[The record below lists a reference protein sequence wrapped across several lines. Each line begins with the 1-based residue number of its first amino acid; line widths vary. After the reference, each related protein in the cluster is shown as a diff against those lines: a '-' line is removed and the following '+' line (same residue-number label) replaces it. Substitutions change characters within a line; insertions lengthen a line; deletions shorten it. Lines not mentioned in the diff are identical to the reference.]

1 MSFSNDVKNELSRLE
16 TNEVCCDKAELLG
29 VLRMSGAIVIRG
41 MNIGI
46 HFSTENAAL
55 ARRVLQILKNNYQVQ
70 TEVVITRSRRLKK
83 NNRYQVRVLP
93 APQVNIAMT
102 ELQLLSIESDLKN
115 PLLTKQCCKRAFLR
129 GAFLG
134 GGSISRPSSDYHLE
148 MVTGNE
154 DFARSIIKVMHTFSM
169 KAKLT
174 DRKNDYIVYLKDGE
188 SITNFLRVI
197 GAHNSMMELEN
208 ARVLKEMR
216 NMMKPDV
223 IVHFPG
229 KRDIIID
236 SKVSLKAYMAYLA
249 AEDDAMRAFHIKEH
263 VASVRRHI
271 DQLASKR
278 YDKYHIN
285 SLDYVML
292 FIPNE
297 PSYFMAME
305 ADNKLWNYAYKK
317 NIVLISPSN
326 LISTLFVV
334 NSLWTRERQQRDV
347 QKIVDTANAIYDK
360 FVNFTDNFT
369 KIDVALKKA
378 DEAYT
383 EAFKQLTSGKGNI
396 TKRLNELKEQGL
408 LTTTKQIP
416 DGFLDGE

>member
-102 ELQLLSIESDLKN
+102 ELQLLSMESDLKN

-197 GAHNSMMELEN
+197 GAHNSMMEFEGV
-208 ARVLKEMR
+208 RVLKEMR
-216 NMMKPDV
+216 NNV
-223 IVHFPG
+223 N
-229 KRDIIID
+229 
-236 SKVSLKAYMAYLA
+236 
-249 AEDDAMRAFHIKEH
+249 
-263 VASVRRHI
+263 RR
-271 DQLASKR
+271 
-278 YDKYHIN
+278 
-285 SLDYVML
+285 
-292 FIPNE
+292 
-297 PSYFMAME
+297 
-305 ADNKLWNYAYKK
+305 
-317 NIVLISPSN
+317 
-326 LISTLFVV
+326 V
-334 NSLWTRERQQRDV
+334 NCE
-347 QKIVDTANAIYDK
+347 TANLGKVVKAAVRQVNCIK
-360 FVNFTDNFT
+360 F
-369 KIDVALKKA
+369 IDEHMGLSELPEALQETAKLRLKYP
-378 DEAYT
+378 EA
-383 EAFKQLTSGKGNI
+383 S
-396 TKRLNELKEQGL
+396 LNELVEYSGGIGKSGINHRLKKIQEMAIGL
-408 LTTTKQIP
+408 GMEVEK
-416 DGFLDGE
+416 D

>member
-16 TNEVCCDKAELLG
+16 TNEVCCDKAEVLG

-93 APQVNIAMT
+93 APQVSIAMN
-102 ELQLLSIESDLKN
+102 ELQLLSMESDLKN
-115 PLLTKQCCKRAFLR
+115 PLLNKQCCKRAFLR

-208 ARVLKEMR
+208 VRVLKEMR
-216 NMMKPDV
+216 NNV
-223 IVHFPG
+223 NRRVNCETANLG
-229 KRDIIID
+229 KVVKAAVRQVNCIKFID
-236 SKVSLKAYMAYLA
+236 
-249 AEDDAMRAFHIKEH
+249 EH
-263 VASVRRHI
+263 MGLSELPQAL
-271 DQLASKR
+271 Q
-278 YDKYHIN
+278 
-285 SLDYVML
+285 
-292 FIPNE
+292 
-297 PSYFMAME
+297 
-305 ADNKLWNYAYKK
+305 
-317 NIVLISPSN
+317 
-326 LISTLFVV
+326 
-334 NSLWTRERQQRDV
+334 
-347 QKIVDTANAIYDK
+347 DTARLRLEYPDA
-360 FVNFTDNFT
+360 
-369 KIDVALKKA
+369 
-378 DEAYT
+378 
-383 EAFKQLTSGKGNI
+383 S
-396 TKRLNELKEQGL
+396 LNELVEYSGGIGKSGINHRLKKLQEMAVGL
-408 LTTTKQIP
+408 GMEVEKA
-416 DGFLDGE
+416 

>member
-16 TNEVCCDKAELLG
+16 TNEVCCDKAEVLG

-93 APQVNIAMT
+93 APQVTIAMN
-102 ELQLLSIESDLKN
+102 ELQLLSMESDLKN
-115 PLLTKQCCKRAFLR
+115 PLLSKQCCKRAFLR

-154 DFARSIIKVMHTFSM
+154 DFAHSIIKVMHTFSM

-208 ARVLKEMR
+208 VRVLKEMR
-216 NMMKPDV
+216 NNV
-223 IVHFPG
+223 NRRVNCETANLG
-229 KRDIIID
+229 KVVKAAVRQVNCIKFID
-236 SKVSLKAYMAYLA
+236 
-249 AEDDAMRAFHIKEH
+249 EH
-263 VASVRRHI
+263 MGLSELPQAL
-271 DQLASKR
+271 Q
-278 YDKYHIN
+278 
-285 SLDYVML
+285 
-292 FIPNE
+292 
-297 PSYFMAME
+297 
-305 ADNKLWNYAYKK
+305 
-317 NIVLISPSN
+317 
-326 LISTLFVV
+326 
-334 NSLWTRERQQRDV
+334 
-347 QKIVDTANAIYDK
+347 DTARLRLEYPDA
-360 FVNFTDNFT
+360 
-369 KIDVALKKA
+369 
-378 DEAYT
+378 
-383 EAFKQLTSGKGNI
+383 S
-396 TKRLNELKEQGL
+396 LNELVEYSGGIGKSGINHRLKKLQEMAVGL
-408 LTTTKQIP
+408 GMEVEKA
-416 DGFLDGE
+416 

>member
-1 MSFSNDVKNELSRLE
+1 MKGGGRLSFSNDVKNELSRLE
-16 TNEVCCDKAELLG
+16 TNEVCCDKAEVLG

-93 APQVNIAMT
+93 APQVSIAMN
-102 ELQLLSIESDLKN
+102 ELQLLSMESDLKN
-115 PLLTKQCCKRAFLR
+115 PLLNKQCCKRAFLR

-188 SITNFLRVI
+188 SITNFSRVI

-208 ARVLKEMR
+208 VRVLKEMR
-216 NMMKPDV
+216 NNV
-223 IVHFPG
+223 NRRVNCETANLG
-229 KRDIIID
+229 KVVKAAVRQVNCIKFID
-236 SKVSLKAYMAYLA
+236 
-249 AEDDAMRAFHIKEH
+249 EH
-263 VASVRRHI
+263 MGLSELPQAL
-271 DQLASKR
+271 Q
-278 YDKYHIN
+278 
-285 SLDYVML
+285 
-292 FIPNE
+292 
-297 PSYFMAME
+297 
-305 ADNKLWNYAYKK
+305 
-317 NIVLISPSN
+317 
-326 LISTLFVV
+326 
-334 NSLWTRERQQRDV
+334 
-347 QKIVDTANAIYDK
+347 DTARLRLEYPDA
-360 FVNFTDNFT
+360 
-369 KIDVALKKA
+369 
-378 DEAYT
+378 
-383 EAFKQLTSGKGNI
+383 S
-396 TKRLNELKEQGL
+396 LNELVEYSGGIGKSGINHRLKKLQEMAVGL
-408 LTTTKQIP
+408 GMEVEKA
-416 DGFLDGE
+416 

>member
-1 MSFSNDVKNELSRLE
+1 MKGGGRLSFSNDVKNELSRLE
-16 TNEVCCDKAELLG
+16 TNEVCCDKAEVLG

-93 APQVNIAMT
+93 APQVSIAMN
-102 ELQLLSIESDLKN
+102 ELQLLSMESDLKN
-115 PLLTKQCCKRAFLR
+115 PLLNKQCCKRAFLR

-208 ARVLKEMR
+208 VRVLKEMR
-216 NMMKPDV
+216 NNV
-223 IVHFPG
+223 TRRVTCETANLG
-229 KRDIIID
+229 KVVKAAVRQVNCIKFID
-236 SKVSLKAYMAYLA
+236 
-249 AEDDAMRAFHIKEH
+249 EH
-263 VASVRRHI
+263 MGLSELPQAL
-271 DQLASKR
+271 Q
-278 YDKYHIN
+278 
-285 SLDYVML
+285 
-292 FIPNE
+292 
-297 PSYFMAME
+297 
-305 ADNKLWNYAYKK
+305 
-317 NIVLISPSN
+317 
-326 LISTLFVV
+326 
-334 NSLWTRERQQRDV
+334 
-347 QKIVDTANAIYDK
+347 DTARLRLEYPDA
-360 FVNFTDNFT
+360 
-369 KIDVALKKA
+369 
-378 DEAYT
+378 
-383 EAFKQLTSGKGNI
+383 S
-396 TKRLNELKEQGL
+396 LNELVEYSGGIGKSGINHRLKKLQEMAVGL
-408 LTTTKQIP
+408 GMEVEKA
-416 DGFLDGE
+416 

>member
-102 ELQLLSIESDLKN
+102 ELQLLSMESDLKN

-197 GAHNSMMELEN
+197 GAHNSMMEFEGV
-208 ARVLKEMR
+208 RVLKEMR
-216 NMMKPDV
+216 NNV
-223 IVHFPG
+223 N
-229 KRDIIID
+229 
-236 SKVSLKAYMAYLA
+236 
-249 AEDDAMRAFHIKEH
+249 
-263 VASVRRHI
+263 RR
-271 DQLASKR
+271 
-278 YDKYHIN
+278 
-285 SLDYVML
+285 
-292 FIPNE
+292 
-297 PSYFMAME
+297 
-305 ADNKLWNYAYKK
+305 
-317 NIVLISPSN
+317 
-326 LISTLFVV
+326 V
-334 NSLWTRERQQRDV
+334 NCE
-347 QKIVDTANAIYDK
+347 TANLGKVVKAAVRQVNCIK
-360 FVNFTDNFT
+360 F
-369 KIDVALKKA
+369 IDEHMGLSELPEALQETAKLRLKYP
-378 DEAYT
+378 EA
-383 EAFKQLTSGKGNI
+383 S
-396 TKRLNELKEQGL
+396 LNELVEYSGGIGKSGINHRLKKITRDGYRFRYGSGEGL
-408 LTTTKQIP
+408 NVEK
-416 DGFLDGE
+416 DC

>member
-1 MSFSNDVKNELSRLE
+1 MKGGGRLSFSNDVKNELSRLE

-55 ARRVLQILKNNYQVQ
+55 ARRVLQILKSNYQVQ

-93 APQVNIAMT
+93 APQVSIAMT
-102 ELQLLSIESDLKN
+102 ELQLLSMESDLKN
-115 PLLTKQCCKRAFLR
+115 PLLAKQCCKRAFLR

-197 GAHNSMMELEN
+197 GAHNSMMEFEGV
-208 ARVLKEMR
+208 RVLKEMR
-216 NMMKPDV
+216 NNV
-223 IVHFPG
+223 N
-229 KRDIIID
+229 
-236 SKVSLKAYMAYLA
+236 
-249 AEDDAMRAFHIKEH
+249 
-263 VASVRRHI
+263 RR
-271 DQLASKR
+271 
-278 YDKYHIN
+278 
-285 SLDYVML
+285 
-292 FIPNE
+292 
-297 PSYFMAME
+297 
-305 ADNKLWNYAYKK
+305 
-317 NIVLISPSN
+317 
-326 LISTLFVV
+326 V
-334 NSLWTRERQQRDV
+334 NCE
-347 QKIVDTANAIYDK
+347 TANLGKVVKAAVRQVNCIK
-360 FVNFTDNFT
+360 F
-369 KIDVALKKA
+369 IDEHMGLSELPQTLQETARLRLEYPDA
-378 DEAYT
+378 
-383 EAFKQLTSGKGNI
+383 S
-396 TKRLNELKEQGL
+396 LNELVEHSGGIGKSGVNHRLKKLQEIAVGL
-408 LTTTKQIP
+408 GMEVEKA
-416 DGFLDGE
+416 

>member
-1 MSFSNDVKNELSRLE
+1 
-16 TNEVCCDKAELLG
+16 G

-102 ELQLLSIESDLKN
+102 ELQLLSMESDLKN

-197 GAHNSMMELEN
+197 GAHNSMMEFEGV
-208 ARVLKEMR
+208 RVLKEMR
-216 NMMKPDV
+216 NNV
-223 IVHFPG
+223 N
-229 KRDIIID
+229 
-236 SKVSLKAYMAYLA
+236 
-249 AEDDAMRAFHIKEH
+249 
-263 VASVRRHI
+263 RR
-271 DQLASKR
+271 
-278 YDKYHIN
+278 
-285 SLDYVML
+285 
-292 FIPNE
+292 
-297 PSYFMAME
+297 
-305 ADNKLWNYAYKK
+305 
-317 NIVLISPSN
+317 
-326 LISTLFVV
+326 V
-334 NSLWTRERQQRDV
+334 NCE
-347 QKIVDTANAIYDK
+347 TANLGKVVKAAVRQVNCIK
-360 FVNFTDNFT
+360 F
-369 KIDVALKKA
+369 IDEHMGLSELPEALQETAKLRLKYP
-378 DEAYT
+378 EA
-383 EAFKQLTSGKGNI
+383 S
-396 TKRLNELKEQGL
+396 LNELVEYSGGIGKSGINHRLKKLQEMAIGL
-408 LTTTKQIP
+408 GMEVEK
-416 DGFLDGE
+416 D

>member
-16 TNEVCCDKAELLG
+16 TNEVCCDKAEVLG

-93 APQVNIAMT
+93 APQVSIAMN
-102 ELQLLSIESDLKN
+102 ELQLLSMESDLKN
-115 PLLTKQCCKRAFLR
+115 PLLNKQCCKRAFLR

-134 GGSISRPSSDYHLE
+134 GGSISRPSSAYHLE

-208 ARVLKEMR
+208 VRVLKEMR
-216 NMMKPDV
+216 NTV
-223 IVHFPG
+223 NRSVNCETANLG
-229 KRDIIID
+229 KVVKAAVRQVNCIKFID
-236 SKVSLKAYMAYLA
+236 
-249 AEDDAMRAFHIKEH
+249 EH
-263 VASVRRHI
+263 MGLSELPQAL
-271 DQLASKR
+271 Q
-278 YDKYHIN
+278 
-285 SLDYVML
+285 
-292 FIPNE
+292 
-297 PSYFMAME
+297 
-305 ADNKLWNYAYKK
+305 
-317 NIVLISPSN
+317 
-326 LISTLFVV
+326 
-334 NSLWTRERQQRDV
+334 
-347 QKIVDTANAIYDK
+347 DTARLRLEYPDA
-360 FVNFTDNFT
+360 
-369 KIDVALKKA
+369 
-378 DEAYT
+378 
-383 EAFKQLTSGKGNI
+383 S
-396 TKRLNELKEQGL
+396 LNELVEYSGGIGKSGINHRLKKLQEMAVGL
-408 LTTTKQIP
+408 GMEVEKA
-416 DGFLDGE
+416 

>member
-1 MSFSNDVKNELSRLE
+1 MKGGGRLSFSNDVKNELSRLE
-16 TNEVCCDKAELLG
+16 TNEVCCDKAEVLG

-41 MNIGI
+41 MKIGI

-93 APQVNIAMT
+93 APQVSIAMN
-102 ELQLLSIESDLKN
+102 ELQLLSMESDLKN
-115 PLLTKQCCKRAFLR
+115 PLLNKQCCKRAFLR

-208 ARVLKEMR
+208 VRVLKEMR
-216 NMMKPDV
+216 NNV
-223 IVHFPG
+223 NRRVNCETANLG
-229 KRDIIID
+229 KVVKAAVRQVNCIKFID
-236 SKVSLKAYMAYLA
+236 
-249 AEDDAMRAFHIKEH
+249 EH
-263 VASVRRHI
+263 MGLSELPQAL
-271 DQLASKR
+271 Q
-278 YDKYHIN
+278 
-285 SLDYVML
+285 
-292 FIPNE
+292 
-297 PSYFMAME
+297 
-305 ADNKLWNYAYKK
+305 
-317 NIVLISPSN
+317 
-326 LISTLFVV
+326 
-334 NSLWTRERQQRDV
+334 
-347 QKIVDTANAIYDK
+347 DTARLRLEYPDA
-360 FVNFTDNFT
+360 
-369 KIDVALKKA
+369 
-378 DEAYT
+378 
-383 EAFKQLTSGKGNI
+383 S
-396 TKRLNELKEQGL
+396 LNELVEYSGGIGKSGINHRLKKLQEMAVGL
-408 LTTTKQIP
+408 GMEVEKA
-416 DGFLDGE
+416 

>member
-102 ELQLLSIESDLKN
+102 ELQLLSMESDLKN

-197 GAHNSMMELEN
+197 GAHNSMMEFEGV
-208 ARVLKEMR
+208 RVLKEMR
-216 NMMKPDV
+216 NNV
-223 IVHFPG
+223 N
-229 KRDIIID
+229 
-236 SKVSLKAYMAYLA
+236 
-249 AEDDAMRAFHIKEH
+249 
-263 VASVRRHI
+263 RR
-271 DQLASKR
+271 
-278 YDKYHIN
+278 
-285 SLDYVML
+285 
-292 FIPNE
+292 
-297 PSYFMAME
+297 
-305 ADNKLWNYAYKK
+305 
-317 NIVLISPSN
+317 
-326 LISTLFVV
+326 V
-334 NSLWTRERQQRDV
+334 NCE
-347 QKIVDTANAIYDK
+347 TANLGKVVKAAVRQVNCIK
-360 FVNFTDNFT
+360 F
-369 KIDVALKKA
+369 IDEHRGLSELPEALQETAKLRLKYP
-378 DEAYT
+378 EA
-383 EAFKQLTSGKGNI
+383 S
-396 TKRLNELKEQGL
+396 LNELVEYSGGIGKSGINHRLKKLQELAIGL
-408 LTTTKQIP
+408 GMEVEK
-416 DGFLDGE
+416 D

>member
-16 TNEVCCDKAELLG
+16 TNEVCCDKAEVLG

-93 APQVNIAMT
+93 APQVSIAMN
-102 ELQLLSIESDLKN
+102 ELQLLSMESDLKN
-115 PLLTKQCCKRAFLR
+115 PLLNKQCCKRAFLR

-208 ARVLKEMR
+208 VRVLKEMR
-216 NMMKPDV
+216 NNV
-223 IVHFPG
+223 NRRVNCETANLG
-229 KRDIIID
+229 KVVKAAVRQVNCIKFID
-236 SKVSLKAYMAYLA
+236 
-249 AEDDAMRAFHIKEH
+249 EH
-263 VASVRRHI
+263 MGLSELPQAL
-271 DQLASKR
+271 Q
-278 YDKYHIN
+278 
-285 SLDYVML
+285 
-292 FIPNE
+292 
-297 PSYFMAME
+297 
-305 ADNKLWNYAYKK
+305 
-317 NIVLISPSN
+317 
-326 LISTLFVV
+326 
-334 NSLWTRERQQRDV
+334 
-347 QKIVDTANAIYDK
+347 DTACLRLEYPDA
-360 FVNFTDNFT
+360 
-369 KIDVALKKA
+369 
-378 DEAYT
+378 
-383 EAFKQLTSGKGNI
+383 S
-396 TKRLNELKEQGL
+396 LNELVEYSGGIGKSGINHRLKKLQEMAVGL
-408 LTTTKQIP
+408 GMEVEKA
-416 DGFLDGE
+416 

>member
-93 APQVNIAMT
+93 APQVNLAMT
-102 ELQLLSIESDLKN
+102 ELQLLSMESDLKN

-197 GAHNSMMELEN
+197 GANNSMMEFEGV
-208 ARVLKEMR
+208 RVLKEMR
-216 NMMKPDV
+216 NNV
-223 IVHFPG
+223 N
-229 KRDIIID
+229 
-236 SKVSLKAYMAYLA
+236 
-249 AEDDAMRAFHIKEH
+249 
-263 VASVRRHI
+263 RR
-271 DQLASKR
+271 
-278 YDKYHIN
+278 
-285 SLDYVML
+285 
-292 FIPNE
+292 
-297 PSYFMAME
+297 
-305 ADNKLWNYAYKK
+305 
-317 NIVLISPSN
+317 
-326 LISTLFVV
+326 V
-334 NSLWTRERQQRDV
+334 NCE
-347 QKIVDTANAIYDK
+347 TANLGKVVKAAVRQVNCIK
-360 FVNFTDNFT
+360 F
-369 KIDVALKKA
+369 IDEHMGLSELPEALQETAKLRLKYP
-378 DEAYT
+378 EA
-383 EAFKQLTSGKGNI
+383 S
-396 TKRLNELKEQGL
+396 LNELVEYSSGIGKSGINHRLKKLQEMAIGL
-408 LTTTKQIP
+408 GMEVEK
-416 DGFLDGE
+416 D

>member
-1 MSFSNDVKNELSRLE
+1 MKGGGRLSFSNDVKNELSRLE
-16 TNEVCCDKAELLG
+16 TNEVCCDKAEVLG

-93 APQVNIAMT
+93 APQVSIAMN
-102 ELQLLSIESDLKN
+102 ELQLLSMESDLKN
-115 PLLTKQCCKRAFLR
+115 PLLNKQCCKRAFLR

-208 ARVLKEMR
+208 VRVLKEMR
-216 NMMKPDV
+216 NNV
-223 IVHFPG
+223 NRRVNCETANLG
-229 KRDIIID
+229 KVVKAAVRQVNCIKFID
-236 SKVSLKAYMAYLA
+236 
-249 AEDDAMRAFHIKEH
+249 EH
-263 VASVRRHI
+263 MGLSELP
-271 DQLASKR
+271 Q
-278 YDKYHIN
+278 
-285 SLDYVML
+285 
-292 FIPNE
+292 
-297 PSYFMAME
+297 
-305 ADNKLWNYAYKK
+305 
-317 NIVLISPSN
+317 
-326 LISTLFVV
+326 TL
-334 NSLWTRERQQRDV
+334 Q
-347 QKIVDTANAIYDK
+347 DTARLRLEYPDA
-360 FVNFTDNFT
+360 
-369 KIDVALKKA
+369 
-378 DEAYT
+378 
-383 EAFKQLTSGKGNI
+383 S
-396 TKRLNELKEQGL
+396 LNELVEYSGGIGKSGINHRLKKLQEMAIGL
-408 LTTTKQIP
+408 GMEVEKA
-416 DGFLDGE
+416 

>member
-1 MSFSNDVKNELSRLE
+1 M
-16 TNEVCCDKAELLG
+16 CCDKAEVLG

-93 APQVNIAMT
+93 APQVSIAMN
-102 ELQLLSIESDLKN
+102 ELQLLSMESDLKN
-115 PLLTKQCCKRAFLR
+115 PLLNKQCCKRAFLR

-208 ARVLKEMR
+208 VRVLKEMR
-216 NMMKPDV
+216 NNV
-223 IVHFPG
+223 NRRVNCETANLG
-229 KRDIIID
+229 KVVKAAVRQVNCIKFID
-236 SKVSLKAYMAYLA
+236 
-249 AEDDAMRAFHIKEH
+249 EH
-263 VASVRRHI
+263 MGLSELPQAL
-271 DQLASKR
+271 Q
-278 YDKYHIN
+278 
-285 SLDYVML
+285 
-292 FIPNE
+292 
-297 PSYFMAME
+297 
-305 ADNKLWNYAYKK
+305 
-317 NIVLISPSN
+317 
-326 LISTLFVV
+326 
-334 NSLWTRERQQRDV
+334 
-347 QKIVDTANAIYDK
+347 DTARLRLEYPDA
-360 FVNFTDNFT
+360 
-369 KIDVALKKA
+369 
-378 DEAYT
+378 
-383 EAFKQLTSGKGNI
+383 S
-396 TKRLNELKEQGL
+396 LNELVEYSGGIGKSGINHRLKKLQEMAVGL
-408 LTTTKQIP
+408 GMEVEKA
-416 DGFLDGE
+416 